1 MVVAGAASAHWGL
14 LHRRYGLW
22 PTREPPER
30 TVRGIGDTGE
40 VGERPSGTVTFL
52 FTDVEG
58 STASWEQHPD
68 AMGSALAAHDAILRS
83 AIGSHHGVVFATGGD
98 GFAAAFSRA
107 AAALRAA
114 IEAQALLAGARWSEG
129 LALMVRMGLHTGEI
143 DESDGD
149 YFGPAVDRAARVMDA
164 ANGRQI
170 LVSSATREIVGGELG
185 GSTTFLDLGVH
196 ELRDVI
202 EPVRLYRMDDGAFP
216 SDPRPPRTGGVRSGN
231 LPMGSGVLLGR
242 EADLEA
248 VVGDLAVTRVV
259 TLTGVG
265 GIGKT
270 RLALEVGRAS
280 QTEWRDGVWFAALD
294 TIDAPD
300 ALLRVLL
307 GLLGIEPRSQPDL
320 ASLIEGLRFRSSL
333 LILDNCEHLLD
344 AVVEATNAIVTSC
357 PCVLVLATSR
367 EPLDVEG
374 ERVHQVRPLATDQGG
389 ASVALFR
396 VRAAEVGA
404 SLDTDRDSDAIVRIC
419 RRLDGIPLAIEL
431 AAARGRSL
439 RPAEIDQRLDDMFR
453 LLTSG
458 RRVST
463 ERHRTLRATL
473 EWSYDLLREP
483 ERAVLD
489 RLSIFTGSFALEAV
503 EAVAATEPV
512 RTDDVVDIVDRLVSQ
527 SLLVPVDDTDET
539 RFRLLEPV
547 RHLAAEKLAHRGET
561 ESARLAHTQWYLD
574 LIVRLGERWRA
585 GDDQGTWPIAARE
598 LPNLRA
604 ALDHL
609 IETSR
614 VDDAQRFTVLG
625 YGPIGC
631 HFDSVPM
638 YDWAPRAGSLGPD
651 HVGPWTASL
660 YAVAA
665 WGAMLQDDL
674 VGAAAWLRRA
684 VSAIEAG
691 STDEGLVAAAAM
703 HHVISGGEPVVSDAF
718 LARSVEAALQSGD
731 LHRKA
736 WILTY
741 SGRVDEA
748 LDAAVRLGNKL
759 LIATA
764 RLTAIVGRRAS
775 DELRELFWEVAQECH
790 SYLMLN
796 HAATELGTAEVRTGA
811 PLDGLLLLRSP
822 ARDWLLRADSR
833 VWSVLHSMAIGFVG
847 LGDIETAARLAG
859 AIGDRHLPFVSD
871 RQQALLRSQLYESL
885 DGAARARHET
895 AGSELD
901 AGAAVAEALER
912 IEALATVSSDNAAA
926 SDLEPSHLTARQLE
940 VAKLVA
946 QGFTNKQIAQRLGI
960 SRFTAETHVRN
971 ILERLDAASRSEIAT
986 WVTRAA
992 LADAPA
998 GSGTRSRT

>member
-1 MVVAGAASAHWGL
+1 
-14 LHRRYGLW
+14 
-22 PTREPPER
+22 
-30 TVRGIGDTGE
+30 

-68 AMGSALAAHDAILRS
+68 EMSSALATHDAILRS
-83 AIGSHHGVVFATGGD
+83 AIGSHQGVVFATGGD

-107 AAALRAA
+107 DAALRAS
-114 IEAQALLAGARWSEG
+114 IEAQKLLAGAEWSEG
-129 LALMVRMGLHTGEI
+129 LALTVRMALHTGQI

-149 YFGPAVDRAARVMDA
+149 YLGPAVNRAARVMDA
-164 ANGRQI
+164 ANGKQI

-185 GSTTFLDLGVH
+185 GSTTFLDLGLH
-196 ELRDVI
+196 DLRDVI
-202 EPVRLYRMDDGAFP
+202 EPVRLYRVDDETFA
-216 SDPRPPRTGGVRSGN
+216 SDLRPPRTGGVRSSN
-231 LPMGSGVLLGR
+231 LPVASGVLLGR

-248 VVGDLAVTRVV
+248 VVGGLATARVV
-259 TLTGVG
+259 TLTGAG

-270 RLALEVGRAS
+270 RLALEVGRSS
-280 QTEWRDGVWFAALD
+280 QTEWHDGVCFAALD
-294 TIDAPD
+294 IIDAPD
-300 ALLRVLL
+300 ALLRALL

-320 ASLIEGLRFRSSL
+320 ASLIEGLRFRKSL

-344 AVVEATNAIVTSC
+344 AVAEVTTAIVSSC
-357 PCVLVLATSR
+357 PGVRVLATSR
-367 EPLDVEG
+367 EPLDVTG
-374 ERVHQVRPLATDQGG
+374 ERVHQVRPLATDEGG
-389 ASVALFR
+389 ASVVLFCL
-396 VRAAEVGA
+396 RADEVGA
-404 SLDTDRDSDAIVRIC
+404 SLDTDRDLDAIVRIC

-431 AAARGRSL
+431 AAARARSL

-453 LLTSG
+453 LLKSG

-483 ERAVLD
+483 ERVVLD
-489 RLSIFTGSFALEAV
+489 RLSTFAGSFAMDAV

-547 RHLAAEKLAHRGET
+547 RHLAAERLAHRGET
-561 ESARLAHTQWYLD
+561 ATARREHTQWYLD

-598 LPNLRA
+598 LPNLRS

-609 IETSR
+609 IETGR

-631 HFDSVPM
+631 HFDAVPM
-638 YDWAPRAGSLGPD
+638 YDWAPRAGSLDPD

-674 VGAAAWLRRA
+674 VGAAARLRRA

-691 STDEGLVAAAAM
+691 STDEGLVAAAAI
-703 HHVISGGEPVVSDAF
+703 HHVTSGGELAVGDAF
-718 LARSVEAALQSGD
+718 LDRSVQAALQSGD
-731 LHRKA
+731 RHRQV
-736 WILTY
+736 WVLTHA
-741 SGRVDEA
+741 GRVDEA
-748 LDAAVRLGNKL
+748 LDTALRLGNKL
-759 LIATA
+759 LIAMA
-764 RLTAIVGRRAS
+764 RSWIAAAPTDGP
-775 DELRELFWEVAQECH
+775 DELRELFWEAAQQSH

-796 HAATELGTAEVRTGA
+796 HAATELGTAQVRTGA

-822 ARDWLLRADSR
+822 ARDWLMRADSR
-833 VWSVLHSMAIGFVG
+833 VWSVLHSMALGFVA
-847 LGDIETAARLAG
+847 LGDVETAARLAG
-859 AIGDRHLPFVSD
+859 AIGDRHLPFVSH
-871 RQQALLRSQLYESL
+871 RQRALLRSQLNESL
-885 DGAARARHET
+885 DAAARARYQT
-895 AGSELD
+895 TGSELD

-912 IEALATVSSDNAAA
+912 IEALAAASSANATVSDV
-926 SDLEPSHLTARQLE
+926 DPSNLTVRQRE

-986 WVTRAA
+986 WAARAA
-992 LADAPA
+992 LADAP
-998 GSGTRSRT
+998 

>member
-1 MVVAGAASAHWGL
+1 
-14 LHRRYGLW
+14 
-22 PTREPPER
+22 
-30 TVRGIGDTGE
+30 

-58 STASWEQHPD
+58 STAGWEQRPESMD
-68 AMGSALAAHDAILRS
+68 SALATHDAILKS
-83 AIGSHHGVVFATGGD
+83 AIGAHGGVVFATAGD

-107 AAALRAA
+107 DAALRAA
-114 IEAQALLAGARWSEG
+114 IEAQVSLAGARWSEG
-129 LALMVRMGLHTGEI
+129 LALMVRMGLHTGESH
-143 DESDGD
+143 ERDGN
-149 YFGPAVDRAARVMDA
+149 YFGPAVNRAARVMDA

-170 LVSSATREIVGGELG
+170 LASSATREIVGRELG
-185 GSTTFLDLGVH
+185 GSTTLLDLGVH
-196 ELRDVI
+196 ELRDVT
-202 EPVRLYRMDDGAFP
+202 EPIWLYRVDDGAFA

-231 LPMGSGVLLGR
+231 LPAGSGVLFGR
-242 EADLEA
+242 EADVDA
-248 VVGDLAVTRVV
+248 VFGDLAAARVV

-280 QTEWRDGVWFAALD
+280 RTGWRDGVWFAALD

-300 ALLRVLL
+300 ALLPMLL
-307 GLLGIEPRSQPDL
+307 GLLGIEPRPRPDL
-320 ASLIEGLRFRSSL
+320 TSLIEGLRFRESL
-333 LILDNCEHLLD
+333 LILDNCERLLG
-344 AVVEATNAIVTSC
+344 AVAAATNTIVTSC
-357 PCVLVLATSR
+357 PGVRVLATSR

-374 ERVHQVRPLATDQGG
+374 ERVRRVGSLATDRDG

-396 VRAAEVGA
+396 VRAVEAGA
-404 SLDTDRDSDAIVRIC
+404 SLDADRDMDAIVRIC

-431 AAARGRSL
+431 AAARARSL
-439 RPAEIDQRLDDMFR
+439 RPAEIAERLDDMFR
-453 LLTSG
+453 LLTGG

-489 RLSIFTGSFALEAV
+489 RLSIFAGSFVLDAA
-503 EAVAATEPV
+503 EAVAAGEPV
-512 RTDDVVDIVDRLVSQ
+512 HPDDTVDIIDRLVSR
-527 SLLVPVDDTDET
+527 SLLVPVSDVDET
-539 RFRLLEPV
+539 RFRLLEPI
-547 RHLAAEKLAHRGET
+547 RHLAAEKLASRGET
-561 ESARLAHTQWYLD
+561 DRARHAHTQWYLD
-574 LIVRLGERWRA
+574 LIVRLGDRWRA

-604 ALDHL
+604 AFDQL
-609 IETSR
+609 IETGR

-638 YDWAPRAGSLGPD
+638 YNWAPRAGSLGPD

-684 VSAIEAG
+684 VSANEAG
-691 STDEGLVAAAAM
+691 STDEGLVAAAAI

-731 LHRKA
+731 LHRQVWVLNYA
-736 WILTY
+736 
-741 SGRVDEA
+741 GRVDDA
-748 LDAAVRLGNKL
+748 LAAAVRLGNKL
-759 LIATA
+759 LIAAA
-764 RLTAIVGRRAS
+764 RSIPLVGRQGS
-775 DELRELFWEVAQECH
+775 DELRELFWEAAQQSH

-796 HAATELGTAEVRTGA
+796 HAAMELGTAQIRAGA

-833 VWSVLHSMAIGFVG
+833 VWSVLHSMAIGFVA
-847 LGDIETAARLAG
+847 LGDVETAARLAG

-871 RQQALLRSQLYESL
+871 RRRALLRSQLDESVE
-885 DGAARARHET
+885 ATARARDED

-901 AGAAVAEALER
+901 VGAAVAEALDR
-912 IEALATVSSDNAAA
+912 IEALAALSSDDAAA
-926 SDLEPSHLTARQLE
+926 SDVDASHLTARQLE

-946 QGFTNKQIAQRLGI
+946 QGFTNKQIAQRLRI

-971 ILERLDAASRSEIAT
+971 ILERLGAASRSEIAT
-986 WVTRAA
+986 WATSAA
-992 LADAPA
+992 LAGAPA
-998 GSGTRSRT
+998 RSGTRSRT

>member
-1 MVVAGAASAHWGL
+1 
-14 LHRRYGLW
+14 
-22 PTREPPER
+22 
-30 TVRGIGDTGE
+30 

-58 STASWEQHPD
+58 STASWERHPD
-68 AMGSALAAHDAILRS
+68 SMDSALATHDAILRS
-83 AIGSHHGVVFATGGD
+83 AIGSHGGVVFATGGD
-98 GFAAAFSRA
+98 GFAAVFSRA
-107 AAALRAA
+107 EAALRVA
-114 IEAQALLAGARWSEG
+114 IEAQALLAGARWPEG
-129 LALMVRMGLHTGEI
+129 LALMVRMGLHTGESHER
-143 DESDGD
+143 DDD
-149 YFGPAVDRAARVMDA
+149 YFGPSVNRAARVMDA

-170 LVSSATREIVGGELG
+170 LVSSATREVVGGELG
-185 GSTTFLDLGVH
+185 GSTTLLDLGVH
-196 ELRDVI
+196 ELRNVV
-202 EPVRLYRMDDGAFP
+202 EPVRLYRVDDGAFA
-216 SDPRPPRTGGVRSGN
+216 SDPRPPRTGGVRAGN
-231 LPMGSGVLLGR
+231 LPTGSGVLLGR

-248 VVGDLAVTRVV
+248 VVGDLAAARVV

-270 RLALEVGRAS
+270 RLALEVGRGS
-280 QTEWRDGVWFAALD
+280 HTEWRDGVWFAALD
-294 TIDAPD
+294 TIDTPD
-300 ALLRVLL
+300 AMLRSLL
-307 GLLGIEPRSQPDL
+307 GLLGIDPRSQPDL
-320 ASLIEGLRFRSSL
+320 ESLIEGLRFRESL
-333 LILDNCEHLLD
+333 LIFDNCEHLLD
-344 AVVEATNAIVTSC
+344 AVAEATNAIVSSC
-357 PCVLVLATSR
+357 PGVRVLATSW

-374 ERVHQVRPLATDQGG
+374 ERVRRVGSLATGRGG

-396 VRAAEVGA
+396 VRAEEVGA
-404 SLDTDRDSDAIVRIC
+404 VLDADRDMDAIVRIC

-431 AAARGRSL
+431 AAARARSL
-439 RPAEIDQRLDDMFR
+439 RPAEIAERLDDMFG
-453 LLTSG
+453 LLTGG

-463 ERHRTLRATL
+463 ERHRTLRAAL

-489 RLSIFTGSFALEAV
+489 RLSIFVGSFALDAV
-503 EAVAATEPV
+503 EAVAAGGPV
-512 RTDDVVDIVDRLVSQ
+512 LPDDVVDIIDRLVSR
-527 SLLVPVDDTDET
+527 SLLVPVGDVDET

-547 RHLAAEKLAHRGET
+547 RHLAAEKLAGRGET
-561 ESARLAHTQWYLD
+561 DSARHAHTQWYLD

-585 GDDQGTWPIAARE
+585 GDDQGTWPVAARE

-604 ALDHL
+604 AFDHL
-609 IETSR
+609 VESGR
-614 VDDAQRFTVLG
+614 VDDAQRFAVLG

-638 YDWAPRAGSLGPD
+638 YDWAPRAGWLDPV
-651 HVGPWTASL
+651 HVGRWTASVC
-660 YAVAA
+660 AVAA
-665 WGAMLQDDL
+665 WGAVLQDDL
-674 VGAAAWLRRA
+674 VGAAAWLRRG

-703 HHVISGGEPVVSDAF
+703 HHVLSGGELAVTDAF
-718 LARSVEAALQSGD
+718 LDSSVEAALQSGD
-731 LHRKA
+731 LHREV
-736 WILTY
+736 WVLTY
-741 SGRVDEA
+741 AGRFEEA

-759 LIATA
+759 LIAVA
-764 RLTAIVGRRAS
+764 RSIPTIGRQAGH
-775 DELRELFWEVAQECH
+775 ELRELFWEAAQECH

-796 HAATELGTAEVRTGA
+796 HAAIVLGIAQVRASA

-833 VWSVLHSMAIGFVG
+833 VWSVLHSMAIGFVA
-847 LGDIETAARLAG
+847 LGEVETAARLAG

-871 RQQALLRSQLYESL
+871 RLRALLRSQLDESL

-895 AGSELD
+895 AGRALD

-912 IEALATVSSDNAAA
+912 IEALAVLSSDDAAV
-926 SDLEPSHLTARQLE
+926 SDVDRSDLTARQVE

-971 ILERLDAASRSEIAT
+971 ILERLGAASRSEIAT
-986 WVTRAA
+986 WATRDA